1 MHLQRA
7 GDVIPQILG
16 PVLEKRPKDAEP
28 FVFPETCPVCGSAAV
43 REIDEKTGRQD
54 VRRRCTGGLVC
65 PAQAI
70 ERLRH
75 FASREAMDIEGLGD
89 RQIEQFYT
97 EGLIMNPADIFTLEA
112 RDARSLK
119 KLSNREGY
127 GATSVKNLF
136 ASIDTR
142 RSVEV
147 NRLLYA
153 FGIRLVG
160 RTNSRRL
167 ARRYGTFQ
175 AIRDK
180 AKAARP
186 GSETRAELESIE
198 GMGAA
203 AVESLHDFFAE
214 AGNDRIVADVLL
226 EVTPVEMEAVV
237 STSPVSGK
245 TVVFTGSLERLTREE
260 AKAQAE
266 RLGAKVSGSISK
278 QTDILV
284 AGEKAGSKLKKAA
297 ELGIE
302 VLTEDAWLAR
312 IGSA

>member
-1 MHLQRA
+1 M
-7 GDVIPQILG
+7 
-16 PVLEKRPKDAEP
+16 LEKRPNDAKP
-28 FVFPETCPVCGSAAV
+28 YVFPEVCPICGSAAV
-43 REIDEKTGRQD
+43 REIDERTGRQD

-97 EGLIMNPADIFTLEA
+97 DGLIMNPADIFTLEA
-112 RDARSLK
+112 RDARGLK
-119 KLSNREGY
+119 KLKDREGY

-142 RSVEV
+142 RAVEV

-180 AKAARP
+180 AEAATP
-186 GSETRAELESIE
+186 DSETRAELEGIE

-214 AGNDRIVADVLL
+214 AANDRIVADVLA
-226 EVTPVEMEAVV
+226 EVTPVEMEAIV
-237 STSPVSGK
+237 STSAIAGK
-245 TVVFTGSLERLTREE
+245 TVVFTGSLEKMTREE
-260 AKAQAE
+260 AKARAE
-266 RLGAKVSGSISK
+266 RLGAKVSGSISNRP
-278 QTDILV
+278 T
-284 AGEKAGSKLKKAA
+284 SS
-297 ELGIE
+297 
-302 VLTEDAWLAR
+302 WLAR
-312 IGSA
+312 RRGRSSRRRPTSASRC